1 MGRNQVDRYVDRIRA
16 GLHAAFTEDATPR
29 ELSGSFAIGAF
40 ITMLPT
46 LGTGI
51 ALFVVIAHVVGW
63 VSKLA
68 LFASV
73 LVFNPAVKWGVY
85 AASFG
90 IGTALLGPVDGVS
103 LTGASLSAGPE
114 IVVRLLV
121 GNLIL
126 AVIATVVSYVVVY
139 RLASRYQSTSIGNV
153 IDEALEEIADET
165 FEPRETRSNS

>member
-1 MGRNQVDRYVDRIRA
+1 MNRDRFDRYADRIRDE
-16 GLHAAFTEDATPR
+16 LHSSFREDSTPR
-29 ELSGSFAIGAF
+29 ELSGSFALGAF

-46 LGTGI
+46 LGTGL
-51 ALFVVIAHVVGW
+51 ALFVVIVHVVGW

-90 IGTALLGPVDGVS
+90 IGTALLGPVEGVS
-103 LTGASLSAGPE
+103 LTGASFSAGPE

-126 AVIATVVSYVVVY
+126 AVVATVVSYVVVY
-139 RLASRYQSTSIGNV
+139 RLATRYQSTSVGKT
-153 IDEALEEIADET
+153 IDEALEEVADEA
-165 FEPRETRSNS
+165 FEPRSES